1 VKSKSLYYFT
11 FSPSPQRSQP
21 PVSSRPQPSSVHPKA
36 PESSTEGQSLAQNLA
51 QNLQIKSP
59 TVASELLWDKSGY
72 GTVQNPFKSVQERK
86 EKAGN
91 AGRKIKLLTNHF
103 DMKIKQSIVH
113 VYSIV
118 LKFPWSNIRKKDKPL
133 HYRCVEQIKLAHCEK
148 VSFRKL

>member
-1 VKSKSLYYFT
+1 MI
-11 FSPSPQRSQP
+11 
-21 PVSSRPQPSSVHPKA
+21 SRPQPPSGPPSGPPKA

-59 TVASELLWDKSGY
+59 KVGSELLWDKSGY
-72 GTVQNPFKSVQERK
+72 GTVQKPFKSVQERAK
-86 EKAGN
+86 NVGT